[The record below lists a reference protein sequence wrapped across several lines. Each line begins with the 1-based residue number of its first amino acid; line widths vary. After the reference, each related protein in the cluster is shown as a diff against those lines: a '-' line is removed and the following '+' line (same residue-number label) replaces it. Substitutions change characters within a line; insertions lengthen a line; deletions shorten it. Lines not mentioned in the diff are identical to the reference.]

1 MITKTIIVTKEV
13 QVTVDETKFDAEFFR
28 QFDESMFHV
37 GEDLDEHMKNLA
49 EKYVNGDAQ
58 GWEDDFLEGYGP
70 LKDMGV
76 KFRELR
82 TATEIDE
89 G

>member
-13 QVTVDETKFDAEFFR
+13 QVTIDETKFDAEFCR
-28 QFDESMFHV
+28 QFDESIFFV
-37 GEDLDEHMKNLA
+37 GDDLDEHMQNLA

-58 GWEDDFLEGYGP
+58 GWDDDFLEGYGL

-76 KFRELR
+76 KFEEII
-82 TATEIDE
+82 TDTEIKE